1 MVSTIRLDRDAPG
14 ELFIWTDVDA
24 AFEDDFNRWYER
36 EHMEERAEIP
46 GFRWARR
53 YRSSSEGRRYLAL
66 YRTESLNVFTS
77 AAYKKAFEQQTDW
90 SLTNFKRM
98 TNTNRRVMAVSE
110 LAGVGTGSALALVS
124 LGSMEN
130 ARRVAEMAAGVQAE
144 MDGVLALRVLTPD
157 PELSTPL
164 PSEDPETRV
173 LEPVLVI
180 DATLEPTAA
189 AAARLVADELDLPD
203 GNATTFSLLWELRSE
218 DLQQP

>member
-1 MVSTIRLDRDAPG
+1 MNNVVSTIRLDRDAPG

-98 TNTNRRVMAVSE
+98 TNTNRRVMAVSSWQVWVRGRPWLL
-110 LAGVGTGSALALVS
+110 LAWV
-124 LGSMEN
+124 LGKRTSRCRN
-130 ARRVAEMAAGVQAE
+130 GRGVQAKWT
-144 MDGVLALRVLTPD
+144 VFWRCAC
-157 PELSTPL
+157 
-164 PSEDPETRV
+164 
-173 LEPVLVI
+173 
-180 DATLEPTAA
+180 
-189 AAARLVADELDLPD
+189 
-203 GNATTFSLLWELRSE
+203 
-218 DLQQP
+218 